1 MIRPPPRLSIIIN
14 SLYSI
19 KIKIYKKKFSLDLSK
34 QQNFTFKVF
43 VYLSF
48 AIWILKYFITKMQ
61 NWSFLNRNI
70 LGAFSSSFQIG
81 LSKIWFTLQRE
92 KRGRTSSTASF
103 RPIMHE
109 RSKPTSRNHDYRII
123 CITPTECGHRGTST
137 AMSVHNTIEMNAD
150 FKQAEY
156 QARATERTN
165 ERIRSESFEKV
176 TITFFPPLFVKCKY
190 NKINT
195 LFEYALKGSFESN
208 FSSN

>member
-1 MIRPPPRLSIIIN
+1 MPTSLHNWGRSNFKIQQRVDSTTSSTIPFKLLLTLCIRLN
-14 SLYSI
+14 
-19 KIKIYKKKFSLDLSK
+19 YKKKISLDLSK

-70 LGAFSSSFQIG
+70 LGAFSSSFQTG

-176 TITFFPPLFVKCKY
+176 T
-190 NKINT
+190 
-195 LFEYALKGSFESN
+195 
-208 FSSN
+208 